1 MIFKRM
7 HVKFLLSLPKNM
19 LKARNTVGLPPEKN
33 SWIFP
38 AYYWSHL
45 QLTIKPQ
52 EIDAI
57 FIRSRLQRL
66 IMADTYL
73 RCDECSKTFKTFQAL
88 VKHFEKGHVNRRIPR
103 RAVFFEDEKEVQ
115 LMAAQAIRSPAVQEE
130 YKAWLTGVV
139 ERLNGIHHQRHKRK
153 FTQVTTK
160 VG

>member
-1 MIFKRM
+1 M
-7 HVKFLLSLPKNM
+7 HACEVFIKPTKKTCLRRETLWDSP
-19 LKARNTVGLPPEKN
+19 LKKI

-45 QLTIKPQ
+45 QSTIKPQ

-73 RCDECSKTFKTFQAL
+73 CCDECSKTFKTFQAL
-88 VKHFEKGHVNRRIPR
+88 VKHFEKGHINRRIPR
-103 RAVFFEDEKEVQ
+103 RAVFFEGEKEVQ
-115 LMAAQAIRSPAVQEE
+115 LMAAQAIRSPAVQGE

-160 VG
+160 LG